1 MKAAGMGGLT
11 GSSHSMRDSNHLE
24 QGSAEAS
31 NSLEQGSA
39 ECREPQVTWSKKQGV
54 SDGQHV

>member
-1 MKAAGMGGLT
+1 
-11 GSSHSMRDSNHLE
+11 MRGSNHLE
-24 QGSAEAS
+24 QGSADAS
-31 NSLEQGSA
+31 NTLEQGSG